1 MFSIEELKLIK
12 EELKINEDKYSEEK
26 IKLRIDSY
34 SKNKYSYKKQE
45 EIVKEIYN
53 MVDKSNKLHMIIT
66 KLNKVIE
73 EEILKEKKLK
83 DPIKNIIKEYE

>member
-26 IKLRIDSY
+26 IKLRIDSH

-53 MVDKSNKLHMIIT
+53 MVDKSNKLYMIIT
-66 KLNKVIE
+66 KLDKVIE
-73 EEILKEKKLK
+73 EEIFKEKKLK
-83 DPIKNIIKEYE
+83 DLIKNIIKEYE

>member
-45 EIVKEIYN
+45 EII
-53 MVDKSNKLHMIIT
+53 
-66 KLNKVIE
+66 
-73 EEILKEKKLK
+73 KEKKLK